1 MQNTLIDPEIQPSQ
15 VRKSNHDP
23 LERALNSVDF
33 GKLPYGKILLFCAIL
48 LSALSLYLF
57 ISNDFHNAHF
67 DSKGHQLVPRRI
79 ADNLSPGWIQI
90 GAFWLPLPHVLY
102 YPLVKYDWIYFN
114 GYGGIPFSV
123 LSYIFSVILLF
134 KLLKHVVDPVSAFC
148 ASTLYMIN
156 ANILYLQ
163 STSLT
168 EGLSIVFSL
177 AAVYFFVRY
186 ELTQTRKWLLLA
198 SIISAFGVLTRYEN
212 WFTFGMIGLLL
223 ILLHI
228 KRKRGFKRILF
239 DGLLLGLPNVLAIAL
254 TFWINWRTTGSAF
267 IDVTHKFTDWQPGQG
282 SYLLSFFVTLY
293 TLGKLVS
300 FEWAIGSVAAF
311 FLMLRRKFRNPAFIA
326 SLAILGPLL
335 LFMIQYHDG
344 HPTRIRYGLLIVPAC
359 YFFLS
364 HFPERSKLMRY
375 LFLVFALFISTSSYF
390 GKFDSSEL
398 LEESL
403 RDASNLSLQGD
414 LLWYFKQHDDGSL
427 ILVAM
432 GEIAPVVYDLKL
444 PIKRF
449 VHEGAKPW
457 WNNARKEPEK
467 WVGWV
472 FISQDDKLWKI
483 LHDNPDFHR
492 HFMLIGRR
500 NFLELYKRN
509 PDEAANLKSHRA
521 HGKNLKG
528 EIPVFNKERKQ

>member
-1 MQNTLIDPEIQPSQ
+1 VQHTFTDPEIQIST
-15 VRKSNHDP
+15 RTRRDR
-23 LERALNSVDF
+23 LEELLSTVQFER
-33 GKLPYGKILLFCAIL
+33 LPYGKILLICAIL
-48 LSALSLYLF
+48 FSAFSLYLF

-102 YPLVKYDWIYFN
+102 YPLTKIDWIYFN
-114 GYGGIPFSV
+114 GFAGIPFSV
-123 LSYIFSVILLF
+123 LSYVLSVVLLF
-134 KLLKHVVDPVSAFC
+134 KLLKYVVDPISAFC
-148 ASTLYMIN
+148 ATTLYLIN
-156 ANILYLQ
+156 TNILYLQ

-177 AAVYFFVRY
+177 ASVYFFVRY
-186 ELTQTRKWLLLA
+186 ELTQLRKWLLLA
-198 SIISAFGVLTRYEN
+198 TVISALGVLIRYEN
-212 WFTFGMIGLLL
+212 WFTFGMMGLLM
-223 ILLHI
+223 IVLHF
-228 KRKRGFKRILF
+228 KSKRGFKKIVA
-239 DGLLLGLPNVLAIAL
+239 DGLLLGLPNFAAIAL

-267 IDVTHKFTDWQPGQG
+267 IDVTNKFTDWQPGQG
-282 SYLLSFFVTLY
+282 SYLLSFFVSLY

-300 FEWAIGSVAAF
+300 FEWTIASVAAF
-311 FLMLRRKFRNPAFIA
+311 FMMFKRKFRQPAFIA
-326 SLAILGPLL
+326 SLAIVGPLL

-344 HPTRIRYGLLIVPAC
+344 HPTRIRYGLLLVPAC
-359 YFFLS
+359 YFFLA

-375 LFLVFALFISTSSYF
+375 LFLVFALFINTSSYY
-390 GKFDSSEL
+390 GKFEASEL

-403 RDASNLSLQGD
+403 RDASNLSLQSD
-414 LLWYFKQHDDGSL
+414 LLWYFKQHDNGEL
-427 ILVAM
+427 VLVAM
-432 GEIAPVVYDLKL
+432 GEIAPVVYDLKI

-457 WNNARKEPEK
+457 WNDARKEPEK

-483 LHDNPDFHR
+483 FHDDPNFHK
-492 HFMLIGRR
+492 HFRLIGRR
-500 NFLELYKRN
+500 NFLELYQRS
-509 PDEAANLKSHRA
+509 PDQEANIKSHQA

-528 EIPVFNKERKQ
+528 EIPVFNKDQKP